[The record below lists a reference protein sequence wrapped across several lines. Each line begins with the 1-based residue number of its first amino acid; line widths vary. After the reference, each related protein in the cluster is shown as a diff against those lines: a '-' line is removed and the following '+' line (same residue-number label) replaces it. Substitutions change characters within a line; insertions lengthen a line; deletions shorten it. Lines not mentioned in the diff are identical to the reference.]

1 MAQPRVV
8 PLHGEPQRRGLARP
22 VRQHARVQRGVL
34 PLEVRRLEPRERD
47 ADLEVELLPG
57 VHRQGFAS
65 VRRAQ
70 TRHGVLDAPLGHRAE
85 LGAVDA
91 RARPRHGARARVHH
105 LEAYVLALAVAVEPE
120 DEVRAPAGLALEVL
134 HDPRPGAR
142 LELRH
147 RRGEQGA
154 GVHVPALEPGR
165 EVDRQDVAEDRGDAE
180 VARGAAEAARELVHL
195 RAAPAARAVGAVGE
209 EGGDGRRER
218 GLLRDAQHRG
228 GHGGR
233 SSGRGRRREA
243 RDEPGPRPARRGP
256 PQDRAPSDGPP
267 RSRLLFSRAGRWSAQ
282 RHRLARSTRGCYSAR
297 EPRSVPRR
305 FLPRAC
311 SRRSPDHAAPAR
323 DARSARAHVA
333 FAREPTR
340 SPLAPRPRARRR
352 ARTLRS
358 IAPRAADRFARDRIE
373 P

>member
-1 MAQPRVV
+1 MRSST
-8 PLHGEPQRRGLARP
+8 RG
-22 VRQHARVQRGVL
+22 
-34 PLEVRRLEPRERD
+34 
-47 ADLEVELLPG
+47 
-57 VHRQGFAS
+57 
-65 VRRAQ
+65 
-70 TRHGVLDAPLGHRAE
+70 T
-85 LGAVDA
+85 
-91 RARPRHGARARVHH
+91 
-105 LEAYVLALAVAVEPE
+105 
-120 DEVRAPAGLALEVL
+120 ALEVL

-218 GLLRDAQHRG
+218 GFLRDAQHRG

-233 SSGRGRRREA
+233 SSGRERRREA

-282 RHRLARSTRGCYSAR
+282 RHPSGAHSHAGVPRANRDRSAIPPARLFAALARSRGARSRRTIRTRAR
-297 EPRSVPRR
+297 RVRSRTDAVSPRAAPSRPSTRSHSPLDRAARGRPIRARSNRTLGRTRPRR
-305 FLPRAC
+305 SSRGRAPSL
-311 SRRSPDHAAPAR
+311 SRLRDGAR
-323 DARSARAHVA
+323 DAREVHQGGV
-333 FAREPTR
+333 
-340 SPLAPRPRARRR
+340 
-352 ARTLRS
+352 
-358 IAPRAADRFARDRIE
+358 
-373 P
+373 